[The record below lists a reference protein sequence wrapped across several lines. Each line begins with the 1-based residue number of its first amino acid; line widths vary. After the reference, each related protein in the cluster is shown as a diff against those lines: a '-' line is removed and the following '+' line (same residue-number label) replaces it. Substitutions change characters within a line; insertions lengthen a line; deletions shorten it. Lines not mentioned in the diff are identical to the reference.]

1 MKQYLTAQEVAGEL
15 GISVQTVYAYVSRG
29 LLHSE
34 AAGGHAHRYRRDE
47 VEALKS
53 RREGRRNPASVAA
66 GALSW
71 GTPVLESAITL
82 ISDAALYYRG
92 RDVTRLARTASFEQV
107 AALLWLG
114 QPDQGGDLFTERR
127 VGPVAAPPADLPP
140 LDRFAAALP
149 LAAADDMT
157 AFDLRPAALT
167 RAGVRIIQVLAA
179 VATGNQPPAPSLG
192 ATLAAS
198 WRPGDDQAAAIFNA
212 ALILC
217 ADHELNVSSFTARC
231 VASAG
236 APLYAV
242 VTAGLA
248 ALGGLKHGKQTE
260 LTVLFLDELSGA
272 GDIRA
277 ALARKIRLGQP
288 LPGFDHVLYPG
299 GDPRARLLLDL
310 LAEAYPA
317 AQALE
322 LAREVAA
329 ATLDLLGDHPTLDF
343 GLATLERALGLP
355 AGGGLMLFALGRTA
369 GWIGHAMEQYAADTL
384 IRPRARYVGERPDQD
399 SEVRSQRSESG

>member
-1 MKQYLTAQEVAGEL
+1 MKQYLTAQEVAREL

-34 AAGGHAHRYRRDE
+34 AAGSHAHRYRLDE
-47 VEALKS
+47 VAALKS

-82 ISDAALYYRG
+82 ISDDGLYYRG
-92 RDVTRLARTASFEQV
+92 RDVTALARTASFEQV
-107 AALLWLG
+107 AALIWLG
-114 QPDQGGDLFTERR
+114 QLDQGAGVFADAQ
-127 VGPVAAPPADLPP
+127 VGPLAAPPADLPP
-140 LDRFAAALP
+140 LDRFAAVLP
-149 LAAADDMT
+149 LLAAGDMT

-167 RAGVRIIQVLAA
+167 RTGARIIRVLAA
-179 VATGNQPPAPSLG
+179 VATGRPPESPAL
-192 ATLAAS
+192 ADTLARC
-198 WRPGDDQAAAIFNA
+198 WCPGDERAAALINA

-236 APLYAV
+236 ATLYAV
-242 VTAGLA
+242 VAAGLA

-260 LTVLFLDELSGA
+260 LTVLFLDELAGS

-288 LPGFDHVLYPG
+288 LPGFDHVLYAN
-299 GDPRARLLLDL
+299 GDPRARLLLEL
-310 LAEAYPA
+310 LAAAYPA
-317 AQALE
+317 SPAVS

-329 ATLDLLGDHPTLDF
+329 ATLELLGDHPTLDF

-355 AGGGLMLFALGRTA
+355 AGGGLILFALGRTA
-369 GWIGHAMEQYAADTL
+369 GWIGHAIEQYAADTL
-384 IRPRARYVGERPDQD
+384 IRPRARYVGERPP
-399 SEVRSQRSESG
+399 E

>member
-1 MKQYLTAQEVAGEL
+1 MKHYLTAQEVAREL

-34 AAGGHAHRYRRDE
+34 AAGSHAHRYRLDE

-82 ISDAALYYRG
+82 ISDDGLYYRG
-92 RDVTRLARTASFEQV
+92 RDVTGLARTASFEQV

-114 QPDQGGDLFTERR
+114 QLDQGGVFVDAQI
-127 VGPVAAPPADLPP
+127 GPVATPPADIPP
-140 LDRFAAALP
+140 LDRFAAVLP
-149 LAAADDMT
+149 LVAAGDMT

-167 RAGVRIIQVLAA
+167 RTGARIIQVLAA
-179 VATGNQPPAPSLG
+179 VATGRPPASL
-192 ATLAAS
+192 ALAHTLAHC
-198 WRPGDDQAAAIFNA
+198 WCPGDDRAAAIINA

-236 APLYAV
+236 ATLYAV
-242 VTAGLA
+242 VAAGLA

-260 LTVLFLDELSGA
+260 LTVLFLDELAGS

-277 ALARKIRLGQP
+277 ALVRKIRLGQP
-288 LPGFDHVLYPG
+288 LPGFDHVLYPN
-299 GDPRARLLLDL
+299 GDPRGRLLLDL
-310 LAEAYPA
+310 LAAAYPA
-317 AQALE
+317 SPALA

-329 ATLDLLGDHPTLDF
+329 ATLELLGDHPTLDF
-343 GLATLERALGLP
+343 GLATLERTLGLP

-369 GWIGHAMEQYAADTL
+369 GWIGHAIEQYAADTL
-384 IRPRARYVGERPDQD
+384 IRPRARYVGERPGAD
-399 SEVRSQRSESG
+399 SEVRSQKSERE

>member
-34 AAGGHAHRYRRDE
+34 SAGSHAHRYRRDE

-82 ISDAALYYRG
+82 ISDDALYYRG

-114 QPDQGGDLFTERR
+114 HPDQGGALFADARI
-127 VGPVAAPPADLPP
+127 GPVAAPAADLPP

-149 LAAADDMT
+149 LAAAGDLS

-167 RAGVRIIQVLAA
+167 RAGARIIRVLAV
-179 VATGNQPPAPSLG
+179 VATGSQPQSPAL
-192 ATLAAS
+192 ADTLAAS
-198 WRPGDDQAAAIFNA
+198 WRPGDDRASSIFNA

-242 VTAGLA
+242 VMAGLA

-260 LTVLFLDELSGA
+260 LTALFLDELAGA

-288 LPGFDHVLYPG
+288 LPGFDHMLYPN
-299 GDPRARLLLDL
+299 GDPRGRLLLDL

-317 AQALE
+317 APALA

-329 ATLDLLGDHPTLDF
+329 ATLELLGDHPTLDF

-369 GWIGHAMEQYAADTL
+369 GWIGHAIEQYAADTL
-384 IRPRARYVGERPDQD
+384 IRPRARYVGERPGD
-399 SEVRSQRSESG
+399 